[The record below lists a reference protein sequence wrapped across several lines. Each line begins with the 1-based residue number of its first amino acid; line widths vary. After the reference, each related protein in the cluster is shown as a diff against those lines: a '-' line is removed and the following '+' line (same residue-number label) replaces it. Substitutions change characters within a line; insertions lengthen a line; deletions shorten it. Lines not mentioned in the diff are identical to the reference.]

1 MAQTV
6 LITLTTAGADT
17 GPFNL
22 YTNVDG
28 YLSPFEV
35 NVSKLSLEA
44 GFVSFL
50 VPDAASIIRI
60 QSMDALCGNYV
71 DVTLMVT
78 TTTTTSTSSTSTTS
92 TTSTTTTAP
101 VLADFTV
108 AGTTSEAIGGVPTY
122 DIDYDSYHIE
132 NMVGSDTFGP
142 ISETSPSGSFN
153 VLCTVTK
160 TSNGGLAE
168 DVTQILWFKNAVLQH
183 TENYLAGDPI
193 NYGYTFVGVAPGD
206 DLDVQLTEG

>member
-22 YTNVDG
+22 YTNIDG

-35 NVSKLSLEA
+35 NVSKASLEA

-50 VPDAASIIRI
+50 VPDAASIIRV
-60 QSMDALCGNYV
+60 QSLSSLCTNYIDLALV
-71 DVTLMVT
+71 VT

-108 AGTTSEAIGGVPTY
+108 SGSTSEAIGGIPTY
-122 DIDYDSYHIE
+122 DIDYDTYHVE
-132 NMVGSDTFGP
+132 NMVGSDSFGP
-142 ISETSPSGSFN
+142 LSETSPSGSFN
-153 VLCTVTK
+153 VICTVTK

-168 DVTQILWFKNAVLQH
+168 DVTQINWFKNASLQH
-183 TENYLAGDPI
+183 TENYIAGDPI
-193 NYGYTFVGVAPGD
+193 AYGYTFVGVVPGD
-206 DLDVQLTEG
+206 DLDVQLVEG